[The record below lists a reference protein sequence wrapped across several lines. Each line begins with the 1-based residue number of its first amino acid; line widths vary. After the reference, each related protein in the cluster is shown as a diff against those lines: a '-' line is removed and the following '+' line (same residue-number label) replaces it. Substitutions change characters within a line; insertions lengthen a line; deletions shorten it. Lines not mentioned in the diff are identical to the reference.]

1 MYIIAGL
8 GNPGKEYSKT
18 RHNVGFDVIDNI
30 ADKYNV
36 SLNKLKFNSIYGE
49 VNIDGNKIILV
60 KPVTYMNRSGIA
72 ISEILN
78 FYKINI
84 ENLIVVYDDIDIS
97 LGSIRI
103 RPHGSSGTHNG
114 MKSIIQSLGSD
125 KFPRIRIGVGK
136 NNRIDLAEYVLSK
149 FTNEE
154 RIEIDNTVEA
164 ASDASIDIIKNG
176 IDNAMQ
182 KFNVRKWQWKNL
194 YFLSFIK
201 LLNLKI

>member
-182 KFNVRKWQWKNL
+182 KFNVRK
-194 YFLSFIK
+194 
-201 LLNLKI
+201 